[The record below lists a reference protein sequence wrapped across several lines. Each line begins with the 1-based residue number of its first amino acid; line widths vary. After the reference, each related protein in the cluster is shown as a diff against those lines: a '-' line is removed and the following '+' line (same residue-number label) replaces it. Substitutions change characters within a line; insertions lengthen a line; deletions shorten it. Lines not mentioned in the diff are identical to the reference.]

1 MIAKPDD
8 YFNREHALHH
18 EISDSERSALSLSL
32 ESHSSIAWTCR
43 NEQSS
48 MNERLINVA
57 PEVVLITVHMRM
69 AIVRPD
75 ELSH

>member
-1 MIAKPDD
+1 
-8 YFNREHALHH
+8 
-18 EISDSERSALSLSL
+18 
-32 ESHSSIAWTCR
+32 
-43 NEQSS
+43 